1 MARRAAEYLI
11 ERRWTADVAR
21 AALSALADSGLSVAA
36 FAAREGL
43 DAQRLYGWRRRLGLP
58 ESVSPSFV
66 EVTAAAVAPMEII
79 LRSGHVV
86 RLSPSFDTP
95 ALVRLLKV
103 LEQTPAC

>member
-1 MARRAAEYLI
+1 MAKRPAEYLI
-11 ERRWTADVAR
+11 QRRWTVDVAR

-43 DAQRLYGWRRRLGLP
+43 DAQRLYGWRRRLGPP

-66 EVTAAAVAPMEII
+66 EVTAAIAPMEIV

-86 RLSPSFDTP
+86 RLSPSFDAA
-95 ALVRLLKV
+95 ALVRLLEV
-103 LEQTPAC
+103 LEETPAC